1 VGQIGG
7 GRDRPSGV
15 VDVAMIQSVARRDDP
30 ALFDNYGVVVVD
42 ECHHIPAVSFQA
54 CVQRARTR
62 RWLGLTATP
71 YRRDRLE
78 ALIGFQCGPTRH
90 EIKPAAVEG
99 AALVRRD
106 LVVHHTT
113 TEVDD
118 DTAAHIQDVFGALVD
133 DQQRTAQICADV
145 HAAVNSGRT
154 CLVLTQRTEH
164 IDTIVTALAALGDRA
179 LVLRGG
185 LGVKARR
192 AVADALARRD
202 PDAGIV
208 LVATGSYLGEGFD
221 WPELDT
227 LFLAFPL
234 AFKGRVV
241 QYVGRL
247 LRTHAGKHHVEFHDY
262 VDSRIPVLDR
272 MHTKRHP
279 AYTTLGFDIPKR
291 PRRAPPAGPTNAT

>member
-1 VGQIGG
+1 
-7 GRDRPSGV
+7 
-15 VDVAMIQSVARRDDP
+15 MIQSLARREDP
-30 ALFDNYGVVVVD
+30 AIFDGYGLVVVD

-54 CVQRARTR
+54 CVQRARSQ

-78 ALIGFQCGPTRH
+78 ALISFQCGPTRH

-99 AALVRRD
+99 AELLRRE
-106 LVVHHTT
+106 LIVHQTATT
-113 TEVDD
+113 VDD
-118 DTAAHIQDVFGALVD
+118 ATQAHIQDVFAALVD
-133 DQQRTAQICADV
+133 DERRTEQICADI
-145 HAAVNSGRT
+145 HSAIAAGRT
-154 CLVLTQRTEH
+154 CLVLTQRTDH
-164 IDTIVTALAALGDRA
+164 IDAIVTALAALGDQA
-179 LVLRGG
+179 QVLRGG

-192 AVADALARRD
+192 GVSDALAQRD
-202 PDAGIV
+202 PDSGIV

-247 LRTHAGKHHVEFHDY
+247 LRTHTGKHHVELHDY
-262 VDSRIPVLDR
+262 VDTHIPVLDR

-291 PRRAPPAGPTNAT
+291 PRRTHGKIGTDGTPR